1 MLCNMLLWISQENF
15 MSSKFFK
22 VICAAILSIGLLG
35 QANATTISYFEE
47 GELYTDADSKFWEY
61 IGFFDLDFNG
71 LDARDSSGY
80 FLNPELYNGLEAAL
94 SIFGVGGDSLQDFA
108 LSAFGVDGGYPGEI
122 TASEI
127 AFLKKNNPNH
137 ADVNHMAWY
146 DTFGEGLGLNI
157 KVETEATN
165 LGGDPSGGG
174 TNAYDAQGDIS
185 AFVDD
190 RAVFNFNLNYVF
202 KAIEVP
208 EPSNFAVFAFA
219 ILCLVARRLRR

>member
-1 MLCNMLLWISQENF
+1 MSSENF

-108 LSAFGVDGGYPGEI
+108 LSAFSIDTQAQGEI
-122 TASEI
+122 TASEMTLLKNHI
-127 AFLKKNNPNH
+127 ANH

-146 DTFGEGLGLNI
+146 DTFGEDLGLNI
-157 KVETEATN
+157 QGESEATN

-202 KAIEVP
+202 KAIKVP
-208 EPSNFAVFAFA
+208 EPSTFAIFVFAL
-219 ILCLVARRLRR
+219 LCLVTRRLRR